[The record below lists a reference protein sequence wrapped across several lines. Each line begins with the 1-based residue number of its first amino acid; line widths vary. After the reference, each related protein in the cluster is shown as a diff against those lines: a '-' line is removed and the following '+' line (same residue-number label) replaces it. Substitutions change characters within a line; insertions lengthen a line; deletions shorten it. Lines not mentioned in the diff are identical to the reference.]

1 VTASSSAFPTRS
13 EPREVVELRR
23 LRERQPQLAS
33 AIDLQLELIELHRR
47 MAGRV
52 SLPRNYREIATL
64 ANRLAHGEPLLRFDE
79 ITLDW
84 SDARRL
90 LRDATDLLRRF
101 GMMESED
108 VARVHALTREGK
120 TLEGVVRWWYESAYV
135 PEGTSESA
143 AGSAPEGA
151 RPAPVE
157 RAEHLHHVL
166 LLAMRPFLA
175 RAAEAL
181 LTRVDCYAWTRP
193 VCPLCCGDPEL
204 AVWTPEGVHQL
215 ICSRCTGPWRFPE
228 ETCPFCATTDPSQ
241 RKSFASPSRAYR
253 VDACNVCRRYL
264 KGFDSRAANRALMLS
279 FDTIA
284 TLPLDAAA
292 IQQGYLG

>member
-23 LRERQPQLAS
+23 LRDRQPQLVS
-33 AIDLQLELIELHRR
+33 AIDLQLEVIELHRR

-64 ANRLAHGEPLLRFDE
+64 ANRLAQGEPLLRYEE

-90 LRDATDLLRRF
+90 LRDTADLLRRF
-101 GMMESED
+101 GMID
-108 VARVHALTREGK
+108 PDDAARVHTLTRDGK
-120 TLEGVVRWWYESAYV
+120 ALEVLVRWWYEMA
-135 PEGTSESA
+135 
-143 AGSAPEGA
+143 SAPETAG
-151 RPAPVE
+151 RAPVE
-157 RAEHLHHVL
+157 RAENFEHVL
-166 LLAMRPFLA
+166 LLGMRPFLA

-181 LTRVDCYAWTRP
+181 LTRVDCAAWTRP

-204 AVWTPEGVHQL
+204 ALWTPEGVHQL
-215 ICSRCTGPWRFPE
+215 ICSRCTGPWAFPA
-228 ETCPFCATTDPSQ
+228 ETCPFCASTDASQ

-264 KGFDSRAANRALMLS
+264 KGFDCRAANRALMLS

-292 IQQGYLG
+292 IQQGYMG

>member
-1 VTASSSAFPTRS
+1 VTASSSAFPARS

-33 AIDLQLELIELHRR
+33 AIDLQLELLDLHRR

-52 SLPRNYREIATL
+52 SLPRNYSQITL
-64 ANRLAHGEPLLRFDE
+64 LADRLAQGEPLLRFEE

-84 SDARRL
+84 SDVRRL
-90 LRDATDLLRRF
+90 LRDTADLLRRF
-101 GMMESED
+101 GMMD
-108 VARVHALTREGK
+108 TDDCQRVHALTREGH
-120 TLEGVVRWWYESAYV
+120 TMDPLVRWWYESA
-135 PEGTSESA
+135 A
-143 AGSAPEGA
+143 APAKAG
-151 RPAPVE
+151 PAPVE
-157 RAEHLHHVL
+157 RAEYFDHAL

-181 LTRVDCYAWTRP
+181 LSRVDCSAWTRAN
-193 VCPLCCGDPEL
+193 CPLCGGDPEL
-204 AVWTPEGVHQL
+204 AVWPADSGHRHL
-215 ICSRCTGPWRFPE
+215 LCSRCAGQWRFPE
-228 ETCPFCATTDPSQ
+228 DTCPFCDDTDPAH
-241 RKSFASPSRAYR
+241 RRSFVSPSRAYR
-253 VDACNVCRRYL
+253 VDACNGCQRYL
-264 KGFDSRAANRALMLS
+264 KGFDGRAANRVLMLS